1 MAYIHDL
8 RQKVGHMPLILNS
21 ASGALVNDQGAVL
34 LQERADT
41 GNWGFPG
48 GYLEY
53 GESYAKCVQREYL
66 EDAGIHVKPIKL
78 LALQDYDEYT
88 YPNDDVVQ
96 PINAFYLVEATA
108 TTNQAPK
115 PSETVTTKFF
125 ALNQEPPC
133 FFNAQHAR
141 MWEILRQVVLG

>member
-8 RQKVGHMPLILNS
+8 RQKVGHMRLILNS
-21 ASGALVNDQGAVL
+21 ASGALLNDQGAVL

-41 GNWGFPG
+41 GGWGFPG

-66 EDAGIHVKPIKL
+66 EDAVIHIKPVKL

-88 YPNDDVVQ
+88 YPNGDVVQ
-96 PINAFYLVEATA
+96 PINAFYLVQATKQA
-108 TTNQAPK
+108 PQAPK
-115 PSETVTTKFF
+115 PSETLRTKYF
-125 ALNQEPPC
+125 ALDQEPPR
-133 FFNAQHAR
+133 FFNAQHAQ
-141 MWEILRQVVLG
+141 MWEILQHN